1 MTHIPL
7 QLVYD
12 LYIQNDRCTA
22 SRLSSLLNAQGYF
35 VTEATASA
43 RLNQAIVAASSG
55 ALKINAVKPE
65 DNK

>member
-1 MTHIPL
+1 MNHLPL

-12 LYIQNDRCTA
+12 LYIQNGRCTA

-55 ALKINAVKPE
+55 ALKTDGGKPK
-65 DNK
+65 NQ